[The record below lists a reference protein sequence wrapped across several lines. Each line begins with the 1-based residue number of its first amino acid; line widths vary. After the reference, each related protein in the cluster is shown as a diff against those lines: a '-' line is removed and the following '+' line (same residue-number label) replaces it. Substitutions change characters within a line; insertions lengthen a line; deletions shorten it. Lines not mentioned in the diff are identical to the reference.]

1 MSDAPPLLELRGV
14 SRYFDVRRGFADMLA
29 GRAAQRVRA
38 VDDVDLTVGR
48 GECLGL
54 IGESG
59 CGKSTLGRLALRL
72 RGPTAGTVCFDGVDL
87 ASLDRRALAAL
98 RPRMQIVFQDP
109 YASLNPRRNVEQIVG
124 LPLALHTRLTATER
138 RARVIEALEW
148 VGLNA
153 AHLHRYPHQFSG
165 GQRQRIGI
173 ARALVLHPDFIV
185 CDEPVSALDVSVQAQ
200 IVELLGRLRREL
212 GLAYLFISHDLAV
225 VAHVSDRI
233 AVMYLGRIVEL
244 GPARAV
250 VARPRHPY
258 TQALLSAVP
267 QVHATRGARI
277 KLTGEP
283 PSPLAP
289 PDGCAFHPRCPYAQD
304 ICRRSRPDLTAGAS
318 GHAVACHFAESIPD
332 LSPVQEVVACNP

>member
-1 MSDAPPLLELRGV
+1 MTAAAPRVELRAV
-14 SRYFDVRRGFADMLA
+14 SRHFAVRRSVADVFA
-29 GRAAQRVRA
+29 GRSAALVRA
-38 VDDVDLTVGR
+38 VDGVDLTIAR

-72 RGPTAGTVCFDGVDL
+72 RLPSSGTVRFDGVDL
-87 ASLDRRALAAL
+87 ASLDARALAAL

-124 LPLALHTRLTATER
+124 LPLQLHTRLTRGER
-138 RARVIEALEW
+138 RARIIAALES
-148 VGLNA
+148 VGLGA
-153 AHLHRYPHQFSG
+153 ALLRRYPHEFSG
-165 GQRQRIGI
+165 GQRQRVGI
-173 ARALVLHPDFIV
+173 ARALVLHPDFVV

-200 IVELLGRLRREL
+200 IVELLARLRREL

-244 GPARAV
+244 GPAHAV
-250 VARPRHPY
+250 VMAPRHPY
-258 TQALLSAVP
+258 TRALLSAVP
-267 QVHATRGARI
+267 QVHATRGTRI
-277 KLTGEP
+277 RLTGEP
-283 PSPLAP
+283 PSPLSP

-304 ICRRSRPDLTAGAS
+304 VCRTTRPELEAAAS
-318 GHAVACHFAESIPD
+318 GHAVACHFADTITDP
-332 LSPVQEVVACNP
+332 SPALEAVTCNP

>member
-1 MSDAPPLLELRGV
+1 MTEAAPLVALRHIG
-14 SRYFDVRRGFADMLA
+14 RDFAVRRTVAEVLSSHP
-29 GRAAQRVRA
+29 AARVRA
-38 VDDVDLTVGR
+38 VDDVTLSIAR

-72 RGPTAGTVCFDGVDL
+72 RIPSTGAVQFDGVDL
-87 ASLDRRALAAL
+87 GSLSTRALAAL

-109 YASLNPRRNVEQIVG
+109 YASLNPRRNVEQIIG
-124 LPLALHTRLTATER
+124 LPLQLHARLSAVER

-148 VGLNA
+148 VGLGA
-153 AHLHRYPHQFSG
+153 AHLRRYPHEFSG

-173 ARALVLHPDFIV
+173 ARALVLRPDFVV

-244 GPARAV
+244 GPARAIV
-250 VARPRHPY
+250 TAPRHPY
-258 TQALLSAVP
+258 TRALLSAVP
-267 QVHATRGARI
+267 QVHAARGARMH
-277 KLTGEP
+277 LTGEP

-289 PDGCAFHPRCPYAQD
+289 HDGCAFHPRCRYAQEV
-304 ICRRSRPDLTAGAS
+304 CRHTRPKLVETAS
-318 GHAVACHFAESIPD
+318 GHPVACHFADTITDPALEA
-332 LSPVQEVVACNP
+332 VACNP

>member
-1 MSDAPPLLELRGV
+1 MNDTAPLVELRGV
-14 SRYFDVRRGFADMLA
+14 SRYFDVRRGLTDVLA
-29 GRAAQRVRA
+29 GRAARSVRA
-38 VDDVDLTVGR
+38 VDGVDLTIAR

-59 CGKSTLGRLALRL
+59 CGKSTLGRLSLRL
-72 RGPTAGTVCFDGVDL
+72 RIPTDGAVCFNGVDL
-87 ASLDRRALAAL
+87 GSVDARALAAL

-124 LPLALHTRLTATER
+124 LPLSLHTRLTKPER
-138 RARVIEALEW
+138 RARVIEALDW

-153 AHLHRYPHQFSG
+153 AYLHRYPHQFSG

-173 ARALVLHPDFIV
+173 ARALVLHPDFVV

-200 IVELLGRLRREL
+200 IIELLARLRREL
-212 GLAYLFISHDLAV
+212 GLTYLFISHDLAV

-244 GPARAV
+244 GSARAV

-267 QVHATRGARI
+267 QVHGMRGVRI
-277 KLTGEP
+277 RLTGEP
-283 PSPLAP
+283 PSSLAP
-289 PDGCAFHPRCPYAQD
+289 PSGCAFHPRCPYAQD
-304 ICRRSRPDLTAGAS
+304 LCRHTRPDLAETAA
-318 GHAVACHFAESIPD
+318 GHAVACHFADTIPD
-332 LSPVQEVVACNP
+332 SSLVQEVVACNP